1 MPIRTTFTI
10 SLAGDDTRR
19 GRDRLCGKEMTL
31 VCLGLPAPVL
41 TGALCPTLCSAGLP
55 RAGAEVTGRV
65 RRPKH
70 RLRLYVRAQRLTAGW
85 GVSKFV
91 LIFFYSFQFGL
102 YNYRALMTNLLPT
115 LGIS

>member
-19 GRDRLCGKEMTL
+19 GSDRLCCKEMTL

-41 TGALCPTLCSAGLP
+41 TGSLCPTLCSARLP

-91 LIFFYSFQFGL
+91 LVFFYSFQFGL
-102 YNYRALMTNLLPT
+102 YN
-115 LGIS
+115 